1 MNLETNRLILR
12 NYSIE
17 NLQDYYLL
25 KSCRDVWKYST
36 NNTIMDMDVLRKQLL
51 EIINNQKECNFGFR
65 ALFEKVSNNY
75 IGEAGILSI
84 NKNSNS
90 CVIGYNLLPL
100 YWNKGYATEITK
112 EIIKYAFNILEF
124 ERIEAL
130 AMQLNI
136 ASCKVLEKSGLIE
149 ENIQNHFSKR
159 DGIYYDVVHYGI
171 VRADYNIK

>member
-1 MNLETNRLILR
+1 MNLETNRLLLR

-17 NLQDYYLL
+17 NLQDYYSL

-136 ASCKVLEKSGLIE
+136 ASCKVLEKSGLIQE
-149 ENIQNHFSKR
+149 SIQKHFSKR

-171 VRADYNIK
+171 VRGDYNIK

>member
-12 NYSIE
+12 KYSIE
-17 NLQDYYLL
+17 NLQDYYSL

-51 EIINNQKECNFGFR
+51 EIIINQKGYNFGFC
-65 ALFEKVSNNY
+65 ALFEKASNNY
-75 IGEAGILSI
+75 IGGAGILSI
-84 NKNSNS
+84 NKSANS

-112 EIIKYAFNILEF
+112 EIIKYAFSILEL

-149 ENIQNHFSKR
+149 ESIQKHFSKR